1 MLIKVINTL
10 NDMETEA
17 NNTSKPNVRKCPYC
31 GELLPPLT
39 NVCPSCGQIVENQNG
54 DNDVSSIMSEIDDVC
69 ARISGTSIR
78 IYDYILLLIPIIYI
92 VWIIVVFVK
101 IAKSNRLYN
110 EFCSLRAKAQTL
122 YGDNHRFRTYLSS
135 KTTEMENLKSKSK
148 TSHIIIYI
156 IIVVDVLLLGVSLAG

>member
-1 MLIKVINTL
+1 
-10 NDMETEA
+10 METET
-17 NNTSKPNVRKCPYC
+17 NTILKPNVRKCPYC

-39 NVCPSCGQIVENQNG
+39 NVCPSCGQIVEDQNG
-54 DNDVSSIMSEIDDVC
+54 DNDVNSIMSEIDDVC

-110 EFCSLRAKAQTL
+110 DFCSLRAKAQTL

-135 KTTEMENLKSKSK
+135 KTTEIESLRSKNK

-156 IIVVDVLLLGVSLAG
+156 IIFVDVLLLCVSLAG

>member
-1 MLIKVINTL
+1 
-10 NDMETEA
+10 METEA

-54 DNDVSSIMSEIDDVC
+54 DNDVNSIMSEIDDVC
-69 ARISGTSIR
+69 ARFSGASIR
-78 IYDYILLLIPIIYI
+78 IYDYILLFIPIIYI
-92 VWIIVVFVK
+92 VWIFVVFVK
-101 IAKSNRLYN
+101 IAKSNRLN
-110 EFCSLRAKAQTL
+110 NRFLSLRAKAQTL

-135 KTTEMENLKSKSK
+135 KTTEMENLRSKSK

-156 IIVVDVLLLGVSLAG
+156 IIVVDVLLLSLSLAG